1 MELENSK
8 ILNAKGEL
16 SEENSSSYEKLRKS
30 FDHLHRGVSLL
41 AEALDMPP
49 PVMPEDGHTTRVTS
63 GIDHVSSVSGKDS
76 SIFEPIWDDDD
87 TKTFYESLPDLRVF
101 VPAVLLGES
110 EQKTNEQPTRT
121 HESQSVRTK
130 DLDI

>member
-1 MELENSK
+1 
-8 ILNAKGEL
+8 
-16 SEENSSSYEKLRKS
+16 
-30 FDHLHRGVSLL
+30 
-41 AEALDMPP
+41 MPP

-87 TKTFYESLPDLRVF
+87 TKTFYESLPDLRFARGQTLLVSSSFFLKLFFVCSRVF